1 MAVLTSGNPAVDL
14 MGSIRIT
21 GNITD
26 LEWYKHIR
34 KPSGKPNHLAVSIL
48 SDIVYWYRPTD
59 VRDENTG
66 FVIAKKKKFKGDLLQ
81 KTYKAYA
88 DMYGESRDCVKKA
101 FDQLENMGLIKRY
114 FRDIVHPD
122 GTESNN
128 VMFIELFPTE
138 LCKISN
144 IELPEKGEV
153 PLKITPPPL
162 KNEGRLTEK
171 YHEEA
176 LKTVGGH
183 SDPGDTLPLKKD
195 PPPLGDD
202 NNTYNIQK
210 TIQENNTEIIN
221 RDYHS
226 FFRSGT
232 DPSLSEGE
240 NERKADVYDH
250 DNSYRLIFG
259 NIGYDD
265 LVLKHPANR
274 KVIDRILKILVDTVC
289 SKEPSMFVA
298 KKNRPIGE
306 IRDRYI
312 SLTREHIEHVLKNL
326 PEDDSGV
333 VLKDKFLMAYLFN
346 ATETIDQIC
355 STKNLHNKPG
365 PGFMDIIQREYD
377 YAALEREALEY

>member
-1 MAVLTSGNPAVDL
+1 MAVLTSGNPAVDM

-59 VRDENTG
+59 IRDENTG
-66 FVIAKKKKFKGDLLQ
+66 FVIAKKTKFKGDLLQ

-128 VMFIELFPTE
+128 VMFIELFPME

-162 KNEGRLTEK
+162 ENEGRLTEK
-171 YHEEA
+171 HHEEA

-183 SDPGDTLPLKKD
+183 GDPGDTLPPKKD

-210 TIQENNTEIIN
+210 TIQENNSEIIN

-226 FFRSGT
+226 FIRGGT
-232 DPSLSEGE
+232 DPSLSERE

-250 DNSYRLIFG
+250 DNSYRLISG

-289 SKEPSMFVA
+289 SKEPYMFVA
-298 KKNRPIGE
+298 KKNRSIGE
-306 IRDRYI
+306 IRDRYL
-312 SLTREHIEHVLKNL
+312 SLKRDHIEHVLKNL

-355 STKNLHNKPG
+355 STKNLHHKLG
-365 PGFMDIIQREYD
+365 PGFIDMNQREYD
-377 YAALEREALEY
+377 YAALEREALAY